1 MYRSFS
7 IKNFRCFDELN
18 VEGLGRINLI
28 AGKNTVG
35 KTALLEA
42 LWVHG
47 TAVRPEFVLRLDR
60 QRGSRRSD
68 LTSTIDN
75 LFFGF
80 DHDLV
85 IKLSARG
92 DWGNNSRLLHVYAQ
106 EQTRVELSLESEYDE
121 QPEVDPSILRHRIV
135 MDYFDEANGK
145 TTSSAW
151 PAEQEN
157 NTGFWSIESQIETEN
172 RPSLPSVV
180 FLRTDRQ
187 SGSADARTYSRLEI
201 AGRQERVLKILQ
213 EIEPRLKRIAVVS
226 TGPLPAIYVDIGLE
240 RLVPVQL
247 LGEGMSRILALALAI
262 SRAPGGTVLVDEIEN
277 GIHHSVMEKV
287 LRAIGTFARSY
298 DVQIFATTH
307 SRECVYYAHK
317 AFEADEEEEMRFF
330 RIDGAYGKLRAVM
343 YDKEMREA
351 AFVAGFGIR

>member
-1 MYRSFS
+1 MYRTFS
-7 IKNFRCFDELN
+7 IKNFRGFDDLT

-28 AGKNTVG
+28 AGKNNVG

-47 TAVRPEFVLRLDR
+47 TAVRPDLVLRLDR
-60 QRGSRRSD
+60 QRRSRRSD
-68 LTSTIDN
+68 FTSTIDD

-85 IKLSARG
+85 IKLSACG
-92 DWGNNSRLLHVYAQ
+92 DWGNNARLLRVYAQ

-121 QPEVDPSILRHRIV
+121 LPDVDPSILRHKIV

-151 PAEQEN
+151 PAEREN

-172 RPSLPSVV
+172 RPSLPNVV

-187 SGSADARTYSRLEI
+187 SGSAEARIYSRLEI

-298 DVQIFATTH
+298 NVQLFATTH
-307 SRECVYYAHK
+307 SYECIGAAYR
-317 AFEADEEEEMRFF
+317 AFESDEDDDLRLY
-330 RIDGAYGKLRAVM
+330 RIERSKGKMRAVM
-343 YDKEMREA
+343 FDRERIG
-351 AFVAGFGIR
+351 VALEARMEVI